1 MLCNHST
8 KWQHILQLRQLAT
21 TSTHETQQRK
31 HSSHKCVFSTNSQWS
46 QEWRSGV
53 SVRFHMGREN
63 LNCPIRHWLVSVSW
77 WWCINHAKSP
87 WKWIACER
95 QGVFCWVWYHMRTKE
110 EDDKKKE
117 FPILE
122 FFRDTVYSKL
132 DRRAD
137 ELIRKMNKIII
148 MRSQHNNTKT
158 ILLKTLY
165 KLFMINNLNNLGI

>member
-1 MLCNHST
+1 
-8 KWQHILQLRQLAT
+8 
-21 TSTHETQQRK
+21 
-31 HSSHKCVFSTNSQWS
+31 
-46 QEWRSGV
+46 
-53 SVRFHMGREN
+53 
-63 LNCPIRHWLVSVSW
+63 
-77 WWCINHAKSP
+77 
-87 WKWIACER
+87 
-95 QGVFCWVWYHMRTKE
+95 MRTKE

-148 MRSQHNNTKT
+148 IRSQHNNTKT

>member
-1 MLCNHST
+1 
-8 KWQHILQLRQLAT
+8 
-21 TSTHETQQRK
+21 
-31 HSSHKCVFSTNSQWS
+31 
-46 QEWRSGV
+46 
-53 SVRFHMGREN
+53 
-63 LNCPIRHWLVSVSW
+63 
-77 WWCINHAKSP
+77 
-87 WKWIACER
+87 
-95 QGVFCWVWYHMRTKE
+95 MRTKE

-122 FFRDTVYSKL
+122 FFSDTVYSKL